1 MSRYTLI
8 LGVIVL
14 YAVGFRLLALDR
26 PFQYDAEGSG
36 CLYGIL
42 ARNYLRFDWTETHG
56 MPVLTVGHIPD
67 APIVFYPDH
76 PPLIPLLIVPVYAL
90 FGVGEWQTR
99 LPTSI
104 ATVTAVFVLYLLLA
118 RVATR
123 RIALIATSLFAAM
136 PMTLY
141 FGGFPEVVGMPLIL
155 FILLSVM
162 GYLHFHEQPGL
173 RTFLPFVGAFTLAA
187 LCDWPA
193 FIIVPVFLAHFLATR
208 RRRDWPWIV
217 AFCLTACAIFV
228 ALYVYIALAT
238 HLPWYWMAPLFTR
251 RSGMGVDVPFTLS
264 RWLAAAVESNRAYQ
278 TLPLLLGSSI
288 WLVVFGLRIRRPQP
302 GAAVARIL
310 LGWGIL
316 HVVIGRLAV
325 YTDEWWWSPL
335 TPGIAVAAALLIDG
349 VLRAAEHRRLSRMAN
364 GVAALLITLFALWTG
379 GTTFRRLY
387 PVKQDGPFTP
397 MELGQAI
404 QAAAPGPNDLA
415 LIVGGED
422 DAQLWFYGDR
432 PLRTNIWTIEDVKRR
447 VNDESAEL
455 VFSFDVQ
462 PWKAAGAG
470 LVFPRNYRRDFGGLW
485 TYLQQHYPLVP
496 TSTILAAKFD
506 VFDLRHPLAGTQ

>member
-1 MSRYTLI
+1 MSRHTLV
-8 LGVIVL
+8 LGVVVL

-56 MPVLTVGHIPD
+56 MSVLTVGHIPD
-67 APIVFYPDH
+67 TPIVFYPDH
-76 PPLIPLLIVPVYAL
+76 PPLIPLLIVPIYAL

-104 ATVTAVFVLYLLLA
+104 ATVATVYALYLLLA

-141 FGGFPEVVGMPLIL
+141 FGGFPEVVGMPLLL
-155 FILLSVM
+155 FILLSAM
-162 GYLHFHEQPGL
+162 GYLHFHEHPGL
-173 RTFLPFVGAFTLAA
+173 RTFGPFVAAFTLAG

-193 FIIVPVFLAHFLATR
+193 FIIVPVFLAHFLATQPR
-208 RRRDWPWIV
+208 RHWPWIF
-217 AFCLTACAIFV
+217 AFCLSACAIFV

-238 HLPWYWMAPLFTR
+238 NSPWDWMAPLFKR
-251 RSGMGVDVPFTLS
+251 RNGMGVNAPFTLS
-264 RWLAAAVESNRAYQ
+264 QWLAAAAEFNREYQ
-278 TLPLLLGSSI
+278 TLPLLVGSCI
-288 WLVVFGLRIRRPQP
+288 WLVVFGLWIRRPQP
-302 GAAVARIL
+302 GATVARIL

-325 YTDEWWWSPL
+325 YTHEWWWSPL
-335 TPGIAVAAALLIDG
+335 TPGIAVAAALLIDRG
-349 VLRAAEHRRLSRMAN
+349 LGAAERRSFSRVAN
-364 GVAALLITLFALWTG
+364 SVAALFITLLAFWTG
-379 GTTFRRLY
+379 DTTLRKLY

-404 QAAAPGPNDLA
+404 QAAAPNPNDLA
-415 LIVGGED
+415 LIVGGD
-422 DAQLWFYGDR
+422 DHAQLWFYGDR
-432 PLRTNIWTIEDVKRR
+432 PLRTNIWTIADVERR

-470 LVFPRNYRRDFGGLW
+470 LVFPRNYRRDFGSLW

-496 TSTILAAKFD
+496 TPTTLAAKFD

>member
-1 MSRYTLI
+1 MNRHRL
-8 LGVIVL
+8 LLAIVL
-14 YAVGFRLLALDR
+14 LYAAGFRLIALDR

-42 ARNYLRFDWTETHG
+42 ARNYLRFGWTETHG

-67 APIVFYPDH
+67 APIVFYLDH

-99 LPTSI
+99 LPISI
-104 ATVTAVFVLYLLLA
+104 ATVAAVYVLYLLLA

-123 RIALIATSLFAAM
+123 RIALMAAALFAAM

-155 FILLSVM
+155 FVLLSTM
-162 GYLHFHEQPGL
+162 GYLHFHRQPGL
-173 RTFLPFVGAFTLAA
+173 HTLVPFVVAFTLAG

-193 FIIVPVFLAHFLATR
+193 FIIVPVVLAHFLVTR
-208 RRRDWPWIV
+208 PRRHWPWIV
-217 AFCLTACAIFV
+217 AFCFTACTIFV

-238 HLPWYWMAPLFTR
+238 NAPWDWMATLFKR
-251 RSGMGVDVPFTLS
+251 RSGMGVNTPFTLS
-264 RWLAAAVESNRAYQ
+264 TWLATAARSNRAYQ
-278 TLPLLLGSSI
+278 TLPLLLGSGV

-302 GAAVARIL
+302 GATVARIL
-310 LGWGIL
+310 LGWAFL
-316 HVVIGRLAV
+316 HVLIGRLAV

-335 TPGIAVAAALLIDG
+335 TPGIAVAAALLIDW
-349 VLRAAEHRRLSRMAN
+349 VLRTAEHRPFSRVVN
-364 GVAALLITLFALWTG
+364 GVAALFITVFVLWTG
-379 GTTFRRLY
+379 DTTFRKLY
-387 PVKQDGPFTP
+387 PVKQDGPFTA

-404 QAAAPGPNDLA
+404 QVAAPHPNDLA
-415 LIVGGED
+415 LIVGRET

-432 PLRTNIWTIEDVKRR
+432 PLRTNIWTIEDFKRR

-455 VFSFDVQ
+455 VFNFDVQ

-470 LVFPRNYRRDFGGLW
+470 MVFPRNYRRDFGRLW
-485 TYLQQHYPLVP
+485 AYLQQHYPLVALP
-496 TSTILAAKFD
+496 IPLADKFD
-506 VFDLRHPLAGTQ
+506 VFDLRQPLAAR